1 MSNLPSLH
9 DMSLICYFL
18 GGLGYLCST
27 IITVLILLCIG
38 EISSDAGV
46 EDGWSIERDDGRGS
60 RKFINLFL
68 VKQRNHLFGHSR
80 GIRNW
85 WNCPLKCLIF
95 NLCKFLDCHFHFHLK
110 HNQEF
115 LRQVG
120 SGTRIPYLFW
130 WNGCLFVF
138 PAATRYLL
146 FCRTLPGF
154 VAMATCMA
162 TVLALIIAAAIH
174 YVPRMWRTLK
184 SLNVAEVSG
193 KFFLWRSFSWEE
205 FTYGTGSFEIQS
217 FACSTVKCGYREWFC
232 TGNVE
237 WLRSLLTILWTH
249 LLSILDLSHH
259 GCAWKCGRSPGKK
272 NQSQPPK
279 LAAGASVIASVSE
292 TNSSPLKMDG
302 WNTTFLLWRP
312 IFRGH
317 VSFRE
322 GNVLTS
328 IFLPP
333 NGGSMLHENAQ
344 RHQWIWR
351 FELDSQ
357 SSRRRCQCLVCTEWH
372 WSGFFFGESLCYS
385 CCHYHFSLK
394 SFKPYGDSCG
404 FAPRQIQV
412 PCKTVSWI

>member
-1 MSNLPSLH
+1 MFDFQPLQIFGLPFPFSLETQPGVLAASGQRDTHSIPLLVEWLSLCFSRCNSLPSVLSNLAWLRR
-9 DMSLICYFL
+9 D
-18 GGLGYLCST
+18 GYMYGDGAGTHYCCCNPLCSS
-27 IITVLILLCIG
+27 
-38 EISSDAGV
+38 E
-46 EDGWSIERDDGRGS
+46 
-60 RKFINLFL
+60 
-68 VKQRNHLFGHSR
+68 
-80 GIRNW
+80 
-85 WNCPLKCLIF
+85 
-95 NLCKFLDCHFHFHLK
+95 
-110 HNQEF
+110 
-115 LRQVG
+115 
-120 SGTRIPYLFW
+120 
-130 WNGCLFVF
+130 
-138 PAATRYLL
+138 
-146 FCRTLPGF
+146 
-154 VAMATCMA
+154 
-162 TVLALIIAAAIH
+162 
-174 YVPRMWRTLK
+174 WRTLK